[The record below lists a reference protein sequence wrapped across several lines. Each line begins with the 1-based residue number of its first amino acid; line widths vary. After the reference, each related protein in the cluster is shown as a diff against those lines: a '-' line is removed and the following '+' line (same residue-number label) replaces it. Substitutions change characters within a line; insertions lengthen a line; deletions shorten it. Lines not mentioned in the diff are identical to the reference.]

1 MIEVNGDLLE
11 YAKMRQFDAIVH
23 GCNCFCT
30 MGAGIAK
37 QIKEQFPEAYEADL
51 RTTKGD
57 ILKLGSY
64 TYRKAR
70 HYDFIIINGYTQFNY
85 GKNHIDGVE
94 NPVDYEAIALVMRKI
109 DYNFKGQTIGMP
121 KIGAG
126 LAGGDW
132 GIIKPII
139 ERELKNCNIVIVN
152 YHNTG
157 KW

>member
-1 MIEVNGDLLE
+1 MTEINGDLLA
-11 YAKMRQFDAIVH
+11 YAKIRQFDLIVH

-37 QIKEQFPEAYEADL
+37 QIKEQFPEAYAADCK
-51 RTTKGD
+51 TKKGD

-64 TYRKAR
+64 SGCKAHR
-70 HYDFIIINGYTQFNY
+70 YDFKIINGYTQYHY
-85 GKNHIDGVE
+85 GKNHMDGIE
-94 NPVDYEAIALVMRKI
+94 KPVDYEAITLVMRKI
-109 DYNFKGQTIGMP
+109 NYNFKGQTIGMP

-132 GIIKPII
+132 NIIKPII
-139 ERELKNCNIVIVN
+139 ERELKDCKVVVVN
-152 YHNTG
+152 YNKPG

>member
-1 MIEVNGDLLE
+1 MIEVNGNLLD
-11 YAKMRQFDAIVH
+11 YAKMSQFDAIVH

-30 MGAGIAK
+30 MGAGIAL
-37 QIKEQFPEAYEADL
+37 QIKEQFPEAYQADL
-51 RTTKGD
+51 RTNKGD

-64 TYRKAR
+64 SGCKAR
-70 HYDFIIINGYTQFNY
+70 HYDFMIINGYTQYHY
-85 GKNHIDGVE
+85 GKNHMDGVDK
-94 NPVDYEAIALVMRKI
+94 PVDYEAITLVMRKI
-109 DYNFKGQTIGMP
+109 NYNFKGKTIAMP

-132 GIIKPII
+132 DRIKQII
-139 ERELKNCNIVIVN
+139 ETEMKDCNVVIVN

>member
-1 MIEVNGDLLE
+1 MTIIDGDLLE
-11 YAKMRQFDAIVH
+11 YAKINQFDVIVH
-23 GCNCFCT
+23 GANCFCT

-37 QIKEQFPEAYEADL
+37 QIKEQFPEAYDADC

-70 HYDFIIINGYTQFNY
+70 NYDFIIINGYTQFHY

-94 NPVDYEAIALVMRKI
+94 NPVDYEAITLVMRKI
-109 DYNFKGQTIGMP
+109 NYNFKGRRIGMP

-132 GIIKPII
+132 NIISKII
-139 ERELKNCNIVIVN
+139 ERELKDCKVVVVN
-152 YHNTG
+152 YNKPG